1 MNERMKRAIGYAP
14 IAMSLVALVIVLY
27 GIAKYGAHPPKDEG
41 WEAHVFQILMVAQ
54 IPIIVLYIVAAGS
67 KSFVRILPVLGLQ
80 ALAWLA
86 ACGTLYLA
94 GF

>member
-1 MNERMKRAIGYAP
+1 MDERMKRAAGYAP
-14 IAMSLVALVIVLY
+14 IAMSLVALAIVLY
-27 GIAKYGAHPPKDEG
+27 GIAKYGAHPPQDEG

-54 IPIIVLYIVAAGS
+54 IPIIVLYIAAAGS
-67 KSFVRILPVLGLQ
+67 QSFVRILPVLGLQ

-86 ACGTLYLA
+86 ACGALYIA

>member
-1 MNERMKRAIGYAP
+1 MDERMKRAAGYAP
-14 IAMSLVALVIVLY
+14 IAMSLVALSIVIC
-27 GIAKYGAHPPKDEG
+27 GIAKYGAHPPRDEG

-54 IPIIVLYIVAAGS
+54 LPIILLYIAAAGS

-86 ACGTLYLA
+86 ACGALYLA
-94 GF
+94 GL